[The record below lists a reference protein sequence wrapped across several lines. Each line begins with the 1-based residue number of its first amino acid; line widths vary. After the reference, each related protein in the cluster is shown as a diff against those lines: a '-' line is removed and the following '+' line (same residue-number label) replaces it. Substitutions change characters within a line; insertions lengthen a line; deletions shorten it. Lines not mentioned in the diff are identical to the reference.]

1 MFHCQAMSGNFDLDI
16 LDIVQNLS
24 KMSKVGNFRKAKKI
38 AEFWISKIW
47 HESCTRKDRN
57 PR

>member
-1 MFHCQAMSGNFDLDI
+1 
-16 LDIVQNLS
+16 LS

-47 HESCTRKDRN
+47 HESCMRKDRN